1 MPRESQSEPIRKRAV
16 VHGTVQGVGY
26 RVSAR
31 AEAERL
37 GVFGTVRNRY
47 DGTVETEAEGEAA
60 AVEAYVDWLHSG
72 PSWAKVTAVDVID
85 VQPKGETTFRIR

>member
-1 MPRESQSEPIRKRAV
+1 MTARSDLIRKRAIV
-16 VHGTVQGVGY
+16 RGTVQGVGY
-26 RVSAR
+26 RVSAQ
-31 AEAERL
+31 AEANRL
-37 GVFGTVRNRY
+37 GVFGTVRNLY
-47 DGTVETEAEGEAA
+47 DGSVETEAEGEAA